1 MFRPVDAA
9 LDRGVAAPRVWI
21 QRLVRLRIVLDW
33 VLRTLQGLAATV
45 LHETL
50 ELPLLLHR
58 YLRHVLLVD
67 CLLVLFH
74 DLQLRLRYAV
84 SLFPIEAPLLYLVK
98 SGLVEAAPQG
108 SGVILLMLL
117 SLVEVI
123 SASFIS
129 LFFAI
134 EVGLLVLLDLLLPLL
149 RVQWYGQRSK

>member
-33 VLRTLQGLAATV
+33 VLRTLQGLVATV

-84 SLFPIEAPLLYLVK
+84 SLFPIEALLLYLVK